1 MNPKDTVDFKGTG
14 NDEGRQSSS
23 KAGETQYRGP
33 STPRRS
39 VGRDGAGGLIRVLRP
54 GKPSIFLTA
63 LALALAVSLALFTDL
78 AQAARLRAKVYIVQA
93 KVPRKLTERGL
104 IRFARSRNTRRL
116 RETKEPKLKDRS
128 WKANLVIA
136 FNQPPGDL
144 EFQVL
149 FYDIH
154 DGPRRLV
161 EDLSTFVNDRSQ
173 KTYLQKIKLER
184 PRFKPNR
191 NMELVVVVRRREV
204 ARMKF
209 GVLGQEY
216 RRSGTVTFSDDEA
229 KL

>member
-14 NDEGRQSSS
+14 KDEGRQSSS
-23 KAGETQYRGP
+23 KAAETRHGGA
-33 STPRRS
+33 STPRWN
-39 VGRDGAGGLIRVLRP
+39 VGRSGAGGLIRVLRP
-54 GKPSIFLTA
+54 GKPAVFVTA
-63 LALALAVSLALFTDL
+63 LALALAASLALFADL

-93 KVPRKLTERGL
+93 KIPKKLTERGL

-116 RETKEPKLKDRS
+116 RETNEPKLDDRA
-128 WKANLVIA
+128 WKANLVVA

-216 RRSGTVTFSDDEA
+216 RRSGTVDFSDEEA